1 MILCLDLLYRSTQE
15 IMADNHDF
23 QTKMD
28 ALGPTIEAI
37 DSEDWLL
44 ALDFHTLCVAKNNIV
59 WKEKALKRLTE
70 IKRNN
75 PSLVHLIEDGLQLF
89 SC

>member
-1 MILCLDLLYRSTQE
+1 MKLQFNLLRKGRELILKSIDGLTLEQ
-15 IMADNHDF
+15 MH
-23 QTKMD
+23 
-28 ALGPTIEAI
+28 TIPEG
-37 DSEDWLL
+37 
-44 ALDFHTLCVAKNNIV
+44 FKNNIV